1 VGDMKWRLRHR
12 LKREAE
18 ERKHARRQRH
28 RGVDRIIKAHVQSIN
43 VNDPAF
49 RAFAEWF
56 FAQR

>member
-1 VGDMKWRLRHR
+1 MGDMKWRLRQS

-18 ERKHARRQRH
+18 ERKRARRQRH
-28 RGVDRIIKAHVQSIN
+28 RGIERIVQDRVQSIN

-49 RAFAEWF
+49 GAFAEWF

>member
-1 VGDMKWRLRHR
+1 MKWRLRHR

>member
-1 VGDMKWRLRHR
+1 MKWRLRQR

-18 ERKHARRQRH
+18 ERKRARRQRH
-28 RGVDRIIKAHVQSIN
+28 RGIERIVQDRVQSIN

-49 RAFAEWF
+49 GAFAEWF